1 MEKQL
6 NVFYMKD
13 KCAEW
18 NCDASFYL
26 ETNAS
31 KEVVEELVW
40 VAEKFNNGTLEEIQ
54 EKYGNKYNK
63 DWNNYM
69 PLGISVYEYLID
81 LLHDRNYI
89 AYEKGLEIIEW

>member
-13 KCAEW
+13 KYAEW
-18 NCDASFYL
+18 NDDASFYL
-26 ETNAS
+26 ETDAS

-54 EKYGNKYNK
+54 EKYGNKYNE
-63 DWNNYM
+63 DWDNYM
-69 PLGISVYEYLID
+69 PLGVSVYEYLFS
-81 LLHDRNYI
+81 LLEDRNYI
-89 AYEKGLEIIEW
+89 AHEKAFEVIEW

>member
-13 KCAEW
+13 NCAEW

-26 ETNAS
+26 ETDAS
-31 KEVVEELVW
+31 KEIVEELVW

-54 EKYGNKYNK
+54 EKYDNKYNE
-63 DWNNYM
+63 DWDEYE
-69 PLGISVYEYLID
+69 PLGLSVQEYLMD
-81 LLHDRNYI
+81 LLHDRNYV
-89 AYEKGLEIIEW
+89 AYEKDLETIEW

>member
-13 KCAEW
+13 NCAEW

-26 ETNAS
+26 ETDAS
-31 KEVVEELVW
+31 KEVVAELVW

-54 EKYGNKYNK
+54 EKYGNKYNE
-63 DWNNYM
+63 DWDNYM

-81 LLHDRNYI
+81 LLEDRNYI
-89 AYEKGLEIIEW
+89 AHEKSFEVIGW